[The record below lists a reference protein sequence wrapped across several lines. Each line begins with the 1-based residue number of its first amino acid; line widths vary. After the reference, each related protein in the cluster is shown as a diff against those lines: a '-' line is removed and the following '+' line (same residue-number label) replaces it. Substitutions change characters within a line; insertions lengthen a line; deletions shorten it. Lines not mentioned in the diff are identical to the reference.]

1 MAVSEGRLVTG
12 SHKRVF
18 SFSIG
23 KSKFL
28 TNESKQFEVGKKQG
42 ETLAKFSH
50 DASLN
55 GFEDLS
61 MGLLCASF

>member
-28 TNESKQFEVGKKQG
+28 TNESKQFEVVKLGRRRKAH
-42 ETLAKFSH
+42 ETLVI
-50 DASLN
+50 
-55 GFEDLS
+55 EI
-61 MGLLCASF
+61 